1 MPKCEIQWVDDQG
14 NPTPDDNEAI
24 QRIRTVDRFQQ
35 IGSRSVHFPAS
46 RWFFVCAE
54 HSKRLNDPDMHIW
67 ECADL

>member
-35 IGSRSVHFPAS
+35 IGSRSVHFPAFAGFLFARS
-46 RWFFVCAE
+46 TPRG
-54 HSKRLNDPDMHIW
+54 
-67 ECADL
+67 